1 MKLQQVITIQ
11 EEFDADLGLANGATN
26 GMNGYMANGH

>member
-11 EEFDADLGLANGATN
+11 EEFDADLTNGATK